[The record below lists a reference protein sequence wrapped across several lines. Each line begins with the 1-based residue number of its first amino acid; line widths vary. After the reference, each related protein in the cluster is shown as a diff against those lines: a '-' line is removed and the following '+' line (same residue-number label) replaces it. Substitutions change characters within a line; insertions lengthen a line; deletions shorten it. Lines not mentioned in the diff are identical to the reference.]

1 LRFLA
6 ETRIE
11 AEANSLAQN
20 NGNAIAW
27 FLGGAALGAAV
38 ALLLAPD
45 SGEETRRRL
54 VNQAKKSSKVISE
67 SSQEIVDKGREL
79 YERGRELAEEAADL
93 FEKGRRI
100 AEKKIDSVI

>member
-1 LRFLA
+1 M
-6 ETRIE
+6 
-11 AEANSLAQN
+11 AQN
-20 NGNAIAW
+20 NGNVIAW

-45 SGEETRRRL
+45 SGEETRRKL
-54 VNQAKKSSKVISE
+54 VKQAKKSTKKLSE
-67 SSQEIVDKGREL
+67 SSQDIVDKGREL